1 MVDSYPDG
9 HNEAFCGEWEAIEKP
24 EDSEK
29 SLAGGLVE
37 YFFDVVLVSLPQR
50 EAYIFQVDIAGV
62 QLFNVMPL
70 YGIAPVDAN
79 EGAKFFFI

>member
-9 HNEAFCGEWEAIEKP
+9 HNEVFCGEWEAIEKL

-29 SLAGGLVE
+29 RLAGGLVE

-50 EAYIFQVDIAGV
+50 EAYIFQVDIAGIE
-62 QLFNVMPL
+62 FPYKMPL
-70 YGIAPVDAN
+70 NGIAPVDAN
-79 EGAKFFFI
+79 EGTKFFFI